1 MPEKTL
7 STHILNKH
15 DVGTNWED
23 SSYVAKSGELIV
35 YDVDSN
41 NASPR
46 LKIGDG
52 NTVTDDLPFIA
63 AGSIYSGTL
72 PVGTDLNTL
81 YGNQHWGKIYWLVD
95 THNISNTPN
104 SVTSGSVEIIRAGYS
119 STIQIFRTSTASS
132 SSSRPTSYQRRID
145 DLNASDAITNW
156 EEIVTSDGN
165 YPNLGAGH
173 LQEIQINTRSSDT
186 VGWYKCGEFD
196 VSRNTGAGD
205 LSSSVILQVNGTNYS
220 NYSQNAISA
229 APSGQIEVDTR
240 IVGGVY
246 NLAYSAV
253 LVISGDITSNDFCID
268 TSDNGEKLNLY
279 VNISHRYRDFKI
291 TKISEGQ
298 ENVPSPNIFEFTDEY
313 YGTSAPADAVYAVV
327 RNNASEAETA
337 NSLTAVLL
345 TASNDLNSIVGT
357 DYYGKIF
364 NWGANSVPANAPSSA
379 AGNMIVLPHGT
390 GTSVQYVTLDTAESG
405 STRPTTYQREARS
418 GYTSDWEEIV
428 TSNGSYPTLGA
439 GYLQNFLVENN
450 KGTAGKGWWKIGTIQ
465 KSSLS
470 SQSAYSIIFLVNE
483 VYHSAESNF
492 GQSGVL
498 ELDAQTVSSTGIT
511 NARLNILSG
520 YLQPEQLC
528 LVKTTE
534 KIELYSYLD
543 STYEAT
549 IWTVLSEGDES
560 GTKIGPFESENT
572 FYGTSAPANAVY
584 AVVRNIA
591 SYLIDD
597 AILNNTTV
605 GDIGYNT
612 DVANRTKLV
621 TVNSIAYWNGAYQ
634 DTTSNLTYAKT
645 PSTNSDTNEI
655 ATTAWVRDVVP
666 GIKVNNTSSAD
677 TAAQLT
683 TGRTVRV
690 NLASSSAVT
699 FNGTANITPGVT
711 GILPVANGGTG
722 ANSLS
727 NITVGNANQLGGVVA
742 SKYARLASPA
752 FTGTPT
758 APTPSTSD
766 DSTKIA
772 TTAWVHNQNYL
783 TTIPSAS
790 QTVLGGVKVYTD
802 SSGYLCIDTE

>member
-15 DVGTNWED
+15 DVDTNWED
-23 SSYVAKSGELIV
+23 SSYIAKSGELIV

-41 NASPR
+41 NTSPR

-52 NTVTDDLPFIA
+52 NTVTSDLPFIA

-72 PVGTDLNTL
+72 PAGTDLNTL
-81 YGNQHWGKIYWLVD
+81 YGNQHWGKIYWLID

-145 DLNASDAITNW
+145 DLNTSDAITNW
-156 EEIVTSDGN
+156 EEIVTADGS
-165 YPNLGAGH
+165 YSNLGAGH
-173 LQEIQINTRSSDT
+173 LQEIQINTRSSDA

-196 VSRNTGAGD
+196 VSRNTGSGD
-205 LSSSVILQVNGTNYS
+205 LSCSVILQVNGTNYS

-313 YGTSAPADAVYAVV
+313 YGT
-327 RNNASEAETA
+327 T
-337 NSLTAVLL
+337 
-345 TASNDLNSIVGT
+345 
-357 DYYGKIF
+357 
-364 NWGANSVPANAPSSA
+364 
-379 AGNMIVLPHGT
+379 
-390 GTSVQYVTLDTAESG
+390 
-405 STRPTTYQREARS
+405 
-418 GYTSDWEEIV
+418 
-428 TSNGSYPTLGA
+428 
-439 GYLQNFLVENN
+439 
-450 KGTAGKGWWKIGTIQ
+450 
-465 KSSLS
+465 
-470 SQSAYSIIFLVNE
+470 
-483 VYHSAESNF
+483 
-492 GQSGVL
+492 
-498 ELDAQTVSSTGIT
+498 
-511 NARLNILSG
+511 
-520 YLQPEQLC
+520 
-528 LVKTTE
+528 
-534 KIELYSYLD
+534 
-543 STYEAT
+543 
-549 IWTVLSEGDES
+549 
-560 GTKIGPFESENT
+560 
-572 FYGTSAPANAVY
+572 APANAVY

-597 AILNNTTV
+597 AVLNNTTV

-634 DTTSNLTYAKT
+634 DTTSNLTHART

-666 GIKVNNTSSAD
+666 GIKVNNAGSAD
-677 TAAQLT
+677 TAVRLT

-690 NLASSSAVT
+690 NLASSSAVA

-722 ANSLS
+722 ASSLS
-727 NITVGNANQLGGVVA
+727 SITVGNANQLGGVVA
-742 SKYARLASPA
+742 SKYAKLASPA

-790 QTVLGGVKVYTD
+790 QTTLGGVKVYTD
-802 SSGYLCIDTE
+802 SGGYLCIDTE